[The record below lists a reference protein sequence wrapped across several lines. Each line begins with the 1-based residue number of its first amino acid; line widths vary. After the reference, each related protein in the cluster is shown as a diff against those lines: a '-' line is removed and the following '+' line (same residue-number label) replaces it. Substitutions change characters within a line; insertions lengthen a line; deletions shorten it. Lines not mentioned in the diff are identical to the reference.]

1 MTLTDASLHIA
12 AALGGAALLAAATAA
27 LRSLR
32 RRRYQG
38 PASEEPYAGFQ
49 TGARTG
55 ELLWL
60 ECHGHC
66 PGTTTHEAAGDG
78 EATCRLCGTARLVP
92 APDAA

>member
-1 MTLTDASLHIA
+1 MTLIDASLHIA
-12 AALGGAALLAAATAA
+12 ATLLGFGLAAAFIWA
-27 LRSLR
+27 LSVLR
-32 RRRYQG
+32 RRYRG
-38 PASEEPYAGFQ
+38 RTTEPYAGFQ

-92 APDAA
+92 APDAV

>member
-12 AALGGAALLAAATAA
+12 AALLGGALAAAFIWA
-27 LRSLR
+27 LSVL

-38 PASEEPYAGFQ
+38 RSPEPYSGFQ
-49 TGARTG
+49 AGARTG

-66 PGTTTHEAAGDG
+66 PGSTTHEAAGDG

-92 APDAA
+92 APDAV

>member
-1 MTLTDASLHIA
+1 MTLTDASLDIA
-12 AALGGAALLAAATAA
+12 AALLGGAAFVLAIIVGRRIA
-27 LRSLR
+27 

-38 PASEEPYAGFQ
+38 RSPEPYAGFQ

-92 APDAA
+92 APDPA

>member
-12 AALGGAALLAAATAA
+12 AFLLGGALLAAAATG

-38 PASEEPYAGFQ
+38 PASEPYAGFQ